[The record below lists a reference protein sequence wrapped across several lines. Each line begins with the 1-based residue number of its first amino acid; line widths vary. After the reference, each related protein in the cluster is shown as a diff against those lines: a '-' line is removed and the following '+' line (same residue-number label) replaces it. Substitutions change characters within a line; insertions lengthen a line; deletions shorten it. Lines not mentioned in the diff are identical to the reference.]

1 MQIQCKNAENN
12 FCQFWDPEWLYPT
25 ALYWLEKNFSA
36 VLIFFYAVQP
46 TEVIKPSKMFMMVTE
61 FRNFLRL

>member
-12 FCQFWDPEWLYPT
+12 FCQFWDPECLYST
-25 ALYWLEKNFSA
+25 VLYWLEKIFST
-36 VLIFFYAVQP
+36 VLSFFYAVQP

-61 FRNFLRL
+61 FQNFLRL